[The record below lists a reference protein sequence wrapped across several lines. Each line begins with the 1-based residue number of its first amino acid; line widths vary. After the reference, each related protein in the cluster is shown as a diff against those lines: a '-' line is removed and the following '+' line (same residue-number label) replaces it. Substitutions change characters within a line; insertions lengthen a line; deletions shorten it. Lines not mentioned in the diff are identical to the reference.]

1 MGALLSRPLII
12 NHADCAFELPTLSF
26 DVLGKAPNRP
36 PSPVVQI
43 TLQCDLIRQ
52 LSKKYGTVGLVLS
65 EQETLK
71 YRDFIVAWMDTF
83 PAPFRTVDPDRS
95 HDANQDWVRLHRAQL
110 QSMAYTMLMHPLK
123 PYLTRSASD
132 NPPSATARQLRAAA
146 VDCAIALMDALCT
159 FFKALYPINTK
170 FHFVLFGVFDAAAVL
185 CSAIKHDTAGDVAD
199 ADGGESNDPLPRRA
213 EVLASIAV
221 GLDILRKIHRVTSS
235 GAVPYSILARIA
247 GRLPLRDADR
257 AMLGLDETP
266 ATGHKRA
273 RTGVP
278 TPPSALSVSSDPEPI
293 VQLPPPPVLVY
304 AAPPTVHGEVSVG
317 ESSTAAAAT
326 PAVDQPMALVDV
338 ALADEAVFHDAGINF
353 NPMPN
358 ELTDVSAF
366 AELNSLVDW
375 ESLGLGPQFQAED
388 FWDPTAPE
396 RNTG

>member
-95 HDANQDWVRLHRAQL
+95 YDADHGWVRLHRAQL

-123 PYLTRSASD
+123 PYLTRKTSD
-132 NPPSATARQLRAAA
+132 EPPSATARQLRAAA

-185 CSAIKHDTAGDVAD
+185 CSAVKHDTASSPGLGVAD
-199 ADGGESNDPLPRRA
+199 AVGGGDEPLPRRI
-213 EVLASIAV
+213 EVLAAIAV

-247 GRLPLRDADR
+247 GRLPLGEADR
-257 AMLGLDETP
+257 AMLGLDAAP
-266 ATGHKRA
+266 MATAHKRP
-273 RTGVP
+273 RVGVP
-278 TPPSALSVSSDPEPI
+278 TPPVPSSSSEPRPI

-304 AAPPTVHGEVSVG
+304 AASPPTAPSGLSRTG
-317 ESSTAAAAT
+317 SSTGIAVAAPVHEPLPLA
-326 PAVDQPMALVDV
+326 DV
-338 ALADEAVFHDAGINF
+338 PVLDEAVFHDGGLSF
-353 NPMPN
+353 DPMP
-358 ELTDVSAF
+358 DQPMDQSAF

-375 ESLGLGPQFQAED
+375 ESLGLGPQFQTHD
-388 FWDPTAPE
+388 FWDPTLP
-396 RNTG
+396 